1 MSKRYAQL
9 TQQFDLT
16 KVYTPSEAIE
26 LVKKMASAKV
36 YDETVVGH
44 HYRLALTQS
53 ILIRTSGF
61 TVILPHGTGK
71 PVRVLVLAKVRKLL
85 KLPMLVLTM

>member
-16 KVYTPSEAIE
+16 KV
-26 LVKKMASAKV
+26 
-36 YDETVVGH
+36 
-44 HYRLALTQS
+44 LT
-53 ILIRTSGF
+53 IRTF

-71 PVRVLVLAKVRKLL
+71 PVRVLVLAKGEKATEAANAGADYVGAD
-85 KLPMLVLTM
+85 

>member
-26 LVKKMASAKV
+26 LVKKMASAKF
-36 YDETVVGH
+36 DETVEA
-44 HYRLALTQS
+44 HYRLGINPS
-53 ILIRTSGF
+53 ILIRTSGS
-61 TVILPHGTGK
+61 L
-71 PVRVLVLAKVRKLL
+71 
-85 KLPMLVLTM
+85 

>member
-26 LVKKMASAKV
+26 LVKKMASAKF
-36 YDETVVGH
+36 DETVEA
-44 HYRLALTQS
+44 HYRLGINPKYPDQN
-53 ILIRTSGF
+53 
-61 TVILPHGTGK
+61 
-71 PVRVLVLAKVRKLL
+71 VR
-85 KLPMLVLTM
+85 